1 MKLKIQYSTPYIKES
16 NQLTTMKKIIFSL
29 LLVSI
34 ATHFAMAQTGEV
46 IITKKNPK
54 ENTPAVMIGTD
65 GKTPLYILD
74 GKIVT
79 SINDIAPN
87 DIESVSVLKGAMATK
102 KYGEKAANGV
112 VEITSKKNAKK
123 DITNNST
130 KNSLSDSTKVT
141 VTIDGDKNGKVNTEV
156 DVNMTVVVDGNK
168 VTINGKEVDENDP
181 RLQVEGKGNKRVI
194 LKKLDKKPRIIVEGR
209 PLNSLDLGKGL
220 ELDGDIIINE
230 NGDDNFDIFVPN
242 ESKTNQAFLG
252 VVTEETE
259 QGAKINQV
267 SEESPAAKAGLKE
280 GDIITKVND
289 IKIDGPAA
297 LYDAIGKSKP
307 EDKVTIS
314 YIRAG
319 KTNTLVASL
328 AKNKNN
334 MQYYNF
340 SSPEGQ
346 GGSSFDLTPRQ
357 YFDPNTRKLQPGQR
371 GFSFI
376 PNFPGM
382 EGMRI
387 TGIENKPKLGISI
400 EDLETG
406 EGVNITSVNE
416 NSPAAKGGLKEN
428 DIIVQ
433 VNDQKIKDVD
443 ALKPIIKE
451 AKEGSSFTFQVKR
464 NKELKTILV
473 KLPKKLKTADL

>member
-1 MKLKIQYSTPYIKES
+1 
-16 NQLTTMKKIIFSL
+16 MKKILFSL
-29 LLVSI
+29 LVSFTI
-34 ATHFAMAQTGEV
+34 HFAMAQTGEV

-54 ENTPAVMIGTD
+54 DNAPAVVIGTD

-102 KYGEKAANGV
+102 KYGEKAADGV
-112 VEITSKKNAKK
+112 VEIVSKKNAKK
-123 DITNNST
+123 
-130 KNSLSDSTKVT
+130 DSTKVT
-141 VTIDGDKNGKVNTEV
+141 VTIDGDKNAKVKTDV

-314 YIRAG
+314 YIRSG

-328 AKNKNN
+328 AKNKNT

-346 GGSSFDLTPRQ
+346 GGPSFDITPKQ

-382 EGMRI
+382 EGMTI
-387 TGIENKPKLGISI
+387 PGFEKKPKLGISI
-400 EDLETG
+400 EDLE
-406 EGVNITSVNE
+406 EGKGVKIKAIQEGSPADKAGLKVGDIITSIDKDEV
-416 NSPAAKGGLKEN
+416 KEVN
-428 DIIVQ
+428 DIKGQ
-433 VNDQKIKDVD
+433 YFEAGQSIKVVIFRDK
-443 ALKPIIKE
+443 A
-451 AKEGSSFTFQVKR
+451 S
-464 NKELKTILV
+464 KTIEV
-473 KLPKKLKTADL
+473 KIPKKINSADL

>member
-1 MKLKIQYSTPYIKES
+1 
-16 NQLTTMKKIIFSL
+16 MKKILFSL
-29 LLVSI
+29 LVI
-34 ATHFAMAQTGEV
+34 FTFHFAMAQTGEV

-54 ENTPAVMIGTD
+54 DNAPAVVIGTD

-112 VEITSKKNAKK
+112 VEIVSKKNAKK
-123 DITNNST
+123 
-130 KNSLSDSTKVT
+130 DSTKVT
-141 VTIDGDKNGKVNTEV
+141 VTIDGDKNAKVKTDV

-181 RLQVEGKGNKRVI
+181 RLQIEGKGNKRII
-194 LKKLDKKPRIIVEGR
+194 LKKLDKQPRIIVEGK

-220 ELDGDIIINE
+220 PLDGDIIINE
-230 NGDDNFDIFVPN
+230 NGEDNFDIIVPN
-242 ESKTNQAFLG
+242 EPKTNQAFLG

-289 IKIDGPAA
+289 IKIDGPAS

-314 YIRAG
+314 YIRSG

-328 AKNKNN
+328 AKNKNT

-346 GGSSFDLTPRQ
+346 GGPSFDISPKQ

-382 EGMRI
+382 EGMTI
-387 TGIENKPKLGISI
+387 PGFEKKPKLGISI
-400 EDLETG
+400 EDLE
-406 EGVNITSVNE
+406 EGKGVKIKSIQEGSPADKAGLKVGDIITSIDKDEV
-416 NSPAAKGGLKEN
+416 KEVN
-428 DIIVQ
+428 DIKGQ
-433 VNDQKIKDVD
+433 YFEAGQSIKVVIFRDK
-443 ALKPIIKE
+443 A
-451 AKEGSSFTFQVKR
+451 S
-464 NKELKTILV
+464 KTIEV
-473 KLPKKLKTADL
+473 KIPKKINSADL

>member
-1 MKLKIQYSTPYIKES
+1 
-16 NQLTTMKKIIFSL
+16 MKKILFSL
-29 LLVSI
+29 LVI
-34 ATHFAMAQTGEV
+34 FTFHFAMAQTGEV

-54 ENTPAVMIGTD
+54 DNAPAVVIGTD

-102 KYGEKAANGV
+102 KYGEKAADGV
-112 VEITSKKNAKK
+112 VEIVSKKNAKK
-123 DITNNST
+123 
-130 KNSLSDSTKVT
+130 DSTKVT
-141 VTIDGDKNGKVNTEV
+141 VTIDGDKNAKVKTDV

-181 RLQVEGKGNKRVI
+181 RLQIEGKGNKRII
-194 LKKLDKKPRIIVEGR
+194 LKKLDKQPRIIVEGR

-220 ELDGDIIINE
+220 PLDGDIIINE
-230 NGDDNFDIFVPN
+230 NGEDNFDIIVPN
-242 ESKTNQAFLG
+242 EPKTNQAFLG

-289 IKIDGPAA
+289 IKIDGPAS

-314 YIRAG
+314 YIRKG

-328 AKNKNN
+328 AKNKNT

-346 GGSSFDLTPRQ
+346 GGPSFDITPKQ

-382 EGMRI
+382 EGMTI
-387 TGIENKPKLGISI
+387 PGFEKKPKLGISI
-400 EDLETG
+400 EDLE
-406 EGVNITSVNE
+406 EGKGVKIKAIQEGSPADKAGLKVGDIITSIDKDEV
-416 NSPAAKGGLKEN
+416 KEVN
-428 DIIVQ
+428 DIKGQ
-433 VNDQKIKDVD
+433 YFEAGQSIKVVIFRDK
-443 ALKPIIKE
+443 A
-451 AKEGSSFTFQVKR
+451 S
-464 NKELKTILV
+464 KTIEV
-473 KLPKKLKTADL
+473 KIPKKINSADL

>member
-1 MKLKIQYSTPYIKES
+1 
-16 NQLTTMKKIIFSL
+16 MKKILVSL
-29 LLVSI
+29 LLVSF
-34 ATHFAMAQTGEV
+34 TFHFVMAQTGEV

-54 ENTPAVMIGTD
+54 DNAPAVVIGKE

-79 SINDIAPN
+79 SISDIAPT

-102 KYGEKAANGV
+102 KYGEKAADGV
-112 VEITSKKNAKK
+112 IEIISKKNAKK
-123 DITNNST
+123 EGTNNSS
-130 KNSLSDSTKVT
+130 KKSSSDSTKVT
-141 VTIDGDKNGKVNTEV
+141 VTIDGDKNTKVKT
-156 DVNMTVVVDGNK
+156 DMDINMTVVVDGNK

-181 RLQVEGKGNKRVI
+181 RLSIEGKGNKRVI
-194 LKKLDKKPRIIVEGR
+194 LKKLDKQPRIIVEGK

-220 ELDGDIIINE
+220 ELDGNIIINE

-242 ESKTNQAFLG
+242 EPKTNQAFLG
-252 VVTEETE
+252 VVTEQTE
-259 QGAKINQV
+259 LGAKINQV

-289 IKIDGPAA
+289 IKIDGPAS

-307 EDKVTIS
+307 EDNVPIS
-314 YIRAG
+314 YIRSG

-328 AKNKNN
+328 AKNKNT

-346 GGSSFDLTPRQ
+346 GGPSFDLTPKQ
-357 YFDPNTRKLQPGQR
+357 YFDPNTRKLQPSPR
-371 GFSFI
+371 GFSFAI

-382 EGMRI
+382 EGMTI
-387 TGIENKPKLGISI
+387 PGFENKPKLGISI
-400 EDLETG
+400 EDTETAD
-406 EGVNITSVNE
+406 GVKITNVAE
-416 NSPAAKGGLKEN
+416 NSPAAKSGLLEN

-433 VNDQKIKDVD
+433 VNDQKIKEID
-443 ALKPIIKE
+443 ALKPIIKD
-451 AKEGSSFTFQVKR
+451 AKEGANFTFQVKR
-464 NKELKTILV
+464 NKELKTIVV

>member
-1 MKLKIQYSTPYIKES
+1 
-16 NQLTTMKKIIFSL
+16 MKKILVSL
-29 LLVSI
+29 LLVSF
-34 ATHFAMAQTGEV
+34 TFHFVMAQTGEV

-54 ENTPAVMIGTD
+54 DNAPAVVIGTD

-123 DITNNST
+123 EGT
-130 KNSLSDSTKVT
+130 KDADKYAPKDSS
-141 VTIDGDKNGKVNTEV
+141 KVNTEV

-181 RLQVEGKGNKRVI
+181 RLQIEGKGNKRII
-194 LKKLDKKPRIIVEGR
+194 LRKATKQPRIIVEGK
-209 PLNSLDLGKGL
+209 PLNSLDFGKGL

-230 NGDDNFDIFVPN
+230 NGEDNFDMIVPN
-242 ESKTNQAFLG
+242 QSKTNEAFLG

-259 QGAKINQV
+259 QGAKVNQV
-267 SEESPAAKAGLKE
+267 SDESPAAKAGLKE

-289 IKIDGPAA
+289 IKIDGPAT

-314 YIRAG
+314 YIRNG
-319 KTNTLVASL
+319 KTSTLVVSL
-328 AKNKNN
+328 AKNKNT

-346 GGSSFDLTPRQ
+346 GGPSFDAYPKQ
-357 YFDPNTRKLQPGQR
+357 YLDPNTRKFQQRPR
-371 GFSFI
+371 GFSFAI

-382 EGMRI
+382 EGMTI
-387 TGIENKPKLGISI
+387 PGFENKPKLGISI
-400 EDLETG
+400 EDTETAD
-406 EGVNITSVNE
+406 GVKITNVSE
-416 NSPAAKGGLKEN
+416 NSPAAKSGLLEN

-433 VNDQKIKDVD
+433 VNDQKIKEVD
-443 ALKPIIKE
+443 GLKPIIKD
-451 AKEGSSFTFQVKR
+451 AKEGTSFTFQVKR

>member
-1 MKLKIQYSTPYIKES
+1 
-16 NQLTTMKKIIFSL
+16 MKKILVSL
-29 LLVSI
+29 LLVSF
-34 ATHFAMAQTGEV
+34 TFHFALAQTGEV

-54 ENTPAVMIGTD
+54 ENAPAVIISKD

-74 GKIVT
+74 GKIVANI
-79 SINDIAPN
+79 SDIAPN
-87 DIESVSVLKGAMATK
+87 DIESVSVFKGAMAIK
-102 KYGEKAANGV
+102 KYGEKAADGV
-112 VEITSKKNAKK
+112 VEIVSKKNAKK
-123 DITNNST
+123 EGTNNSS
-130 KNSLSDSTKVT
+130 KKLSSDSTKVT
-141 VTIDGDKNGKVNTEV
+141 VTIDGDKNAKVKTDV

-181 RLQVEGKGNKRVI
+181 RLQVEGKGNKRII
-194 LKKLDKKPRIIVEGR
+194 LKKLDKQPRIIVEGK

-220 ELDGDIIINE
+220 QLDGDIIINE
-230 NGDDNFDIFVPN
+230 NGEDNFDIIVPN
-242 ESKTNQAFLG
+242 QAKTNEAFLG

-259 QGAKINQV
+259 QGAKVNQV
-267 SEESPAAKAGLKE
+267 SDESPAAKAGLKE

-289 IKIDGPAA
+289 IKIDGPAS

-314 YIRAG
+314 YIRNG
-319 KTNTLVASL
+319 KTSTQVVSL
-328 AKNKNN
+328 AKNKNT

-346 GGSSFDLTPRQ
+346 GGPSFDAYPKL
-357 YFDPNTRKLQPGQR
+357 YLDPNTRKYQQSPR
-371 GFSFI
+371 GFNFI

-382 EGMRI
+382 EDMRI

-400 EDLETG
+400 EDTETAD
-406 EGVNITSVNE
+406 GVKITNVSE
-416 NSPAAKGGLKEN
+416 NSPAAKSGLLEN

-433 VNDQKIKDVD
+433 VNDQKIKEVD
-443 ALKPIIKE
+443 ALKPIIKD
-451 AKEGSSFTFQVKR
+451 AKEGTSFTFQVKR
-464 NKELKTILV
+464 NKELKTIVV

>member
-1 MKLKIQYSTPYIKES
+1 
-16 NQLTTMKKIIFSL
+16 MKKILVSL
-29 LLVSI
+29 LVI
-34 ATHFAMAQTGEV
+34 FTFHFALAQTSEV
-46 IITKKNPK
+46 IITNKNPK
-54 ENTPAVMIGTD
+54 DNAPAVIISKD

-74 GKIVT
+74 GKIVDN
-79 SINDIAPN
+79 IKDISPN

-102 KYGEKAANGV
+102 KYGEKAADGV
-112 VEITSKKNAKK
+112 IEIISKKNAKK
-123 DITNNST
+123 EGTKDAQ
-130 KNSLSDSTKVT
+130 KNSSKDSTKVT
-141 VTIDGDKNGKVNTEV
+141 VTIDGDKNTKVKTDV

-181 RLQVEGKGNKRVI
+181 RLSIEGKGNKRVI
-194 LKKLDKKPRIIVEGR
+194 LKKLDKQPRILVEGK
-209 PLNSLDLGKGL
+209 PLNSLDFGKGQ
-220 ELDGDIIINE
+220 ELGGDIIINE
-230 NGDDNFDIFVPN
+230 DGDDNFDMVMPN
-242 ESKTNQAFLG
+242 QAKTNEAFLG
-252 VVTEETE
+252 VVTEQTE

-267 SEESPAAKAGLKE
+267 SDESPAAKAGLKE

-289 IKIDGPAA
+289 IKIDGPAS

-314 YIRAG
+314 YIRSG
-319 KTNTLVASL
+319 KTSSLVASL
-328 AKNKNN
+328 AKNKNT

-346 GGSSFDLTPRQ
+346 GGPSFDLIPKQ
-357 YFDPNTRKLQPGQR
+357 YFDPNTRKLQPSPR
-371 GFSFI
+371 GFSFTI

-382 EGMRI
+382 EDMRI
-387 TGIENKPKLGISI
+387 AGIENKPKLGISI

-464 NKELKTILV
+464 NKELKTIVV

>member
-1 MKLKIQYSTPYIKES
+1 
-16 NQLTTMKKIIFSL
+16 MKKILFSL
-29 LLVSI
+29 LVI
-34 ATHFAMAQTGEV
+34 FTFHFAMAQTGEV

-54 ENTPAVMIGTD
+54 ENTPAVIISKD

-79 SINDIAPN
+79 SISDIAPT
-87 DIESVSVLKGAMATK
+87 DIESVSVLKGAMAIK
-102 KYGEKAANGV
+102 KYGEKAADGV
-112 VEITSKKNAKK
+112 VEIVSKKNAKK
-123 DITNNST
+123 EGAKDAL
-130 KNSLSDSTKVT
+130 KNLSKDSTKLI
-141 VTIDGDKNGKVNTEV
+141 VTIDGYKNGKVNTDA

-181 RLQVEGKGNKRVI
+181 RLQIEGKGNKRII
-194 LKKLDKKPRIIVEGR
+194 LKKLDKQPRIIVEGK

-220 ELDGDIIINE
+220 QLDGDIIINE
-230 NGDDNFDIFVPN
+230 NGEDNFDIIVPN
-242 ESKTNQAFLG
+242 QAKTNEAFLG
-252 VVTEETE
+252 VVTEQIE
-259 QGAKINQV
+259 QGAKVNQV
-267 SEESPAAKAGLKE
+267 SDESPAAKAGLKE

-289 IKIDGPAA
+289 IKIDGPAS

-314 YIRAG
+314 YIRKG

-328 AKNKNN
+328 AKNKNT

-346 GGSSFDLTPRQ
+346 GGPSFDITPKQ

-382 EGMRI
+382 EGMTI
-387 TGIENKPKLGISI
+387 PGFEKKPKLGISI
-400 EDLETG
+400 EDLE
-406 EGVNITSVNE
+406 EGKGVKIKAIQEGSPADKAGLKVGDIITSIDKDEV
-416 NSPAAKGGLKEN
+416 KEVN
-428 DIIVQ
+428 DIKGQ
-433 VNDQKIKDVD
+433 YFEAGQSIKVVIFRDK
-443 ALKPIIKE
+443 A
-451 AKEGSSFTFQVKR
+451 S
-464 NKELKTILV
+464 KTIEV
-473 KLPKKLKTADL
+473 KIPKKINSADL

>member
-1 MKLKIQYSTPYIKES
+1 
-16 NQLTTMKKIIFSL
+16 MKKILVSL
-29 LLVSI
+29 LLVSF
-34 ATHFAMAQTGEV
+34 TFHFVLAQTGEV

-54 ENTPAVMIGTD
+54 ENTPAVIISKD
-65 GKTPLYILD
+65 GKTPLYIVD

-79 SINDIAPN
+79 SISDIAPT
-87 DIESVSVLKGAMATK
+87 DIESVSVLKGAMAIK
-102 KYGEKAANGV
+102 KYGEKAADGV
-112 VEITSKKNAKK
+112 VEIVSKKNAKK
-123 DITNNST
+123 EGT
-130 KNSLSDSTKVT
+130 KDADKDAPKDSTKLI
-141 VTIDGDKNGKVNTEV
+141 VTIDDSKAAKVNKDA

-181 RLQVEGKGNKRVI
+181 RLQIEGKGNKRII
-194 LKKLDKKPRIIVEGR
+194 LKKLDKQPRIIVEGK

-220 ELDGDIIINE
+220 PLDGDIIINE
-230 NGDDNFDIFVPN
+230 NGEDNFDIIVPN
-242 ESKTNQAFLG
+242 QAKANEAFLG

-259 QGAKINQV
+259 QGAKVNQV
-267 SEESPAAKAGLKE
+267 SDESPAAKAGLKE

-289 IKIDGPAA
+289 IKIDGPAS

-314 YIRAG
+314 YIRKG

-328 AKNKNN
+328 AKNKNT

-346 GGSSFDLTPRQ
+346 GGPSFDITPKQ

-382 EGMRI
+382 EGMTI
-387 TGIENKPKLGISI
+387 PGFEKKPKLGISI
-400 EDLETG
+400 EDLE
-406 EGVNITSVNE
+406 EGKGVKIKAIQEGSPADKAGLKVGDIITSIDKDEVKE
-416 NSPAAKGGLKEN
+416 VDDIKGQYFEAG
-428 DIIVQ
+428 Q
-433 VNDQKIKDVD
+433 SIKVVIFRDK
-443 ALKPIIKE
+443 A
-451 AKEGSSFTFQVKR
+451 S
-464 NKELKTILV
+464 KTIEV
-473 KLPKKLKTADL
+473 KIPKKINSADL

>member
-1 MKLKIQYSTPYIKES
+1 
-16 NQLTTMKKIIFSL
+16 MKKILVSL
-29 LLVSI
+29 LLVSF
-34 ATHFAMAQTGEV
+34 TFHFAMAQTGEV

-54 ENTPAVMIGTD
+54 ENAPAVIIGKD
-65 GKTPLYILD
+65 GKTPLYVVD

-79 SINDIAPN
+79 SISDIAPT

-102 KYGEKAANGV
+102 KYGEKAADGV
-112 VEITSKKNAKK
+112 IEIISKKNAKK
-123 DITNNST
+123 EGT
-130 KNSLSDSTKVT
+130 KNSSKDSTKVT
-141 VTIDGDKNGKVNTEV
+141 VTIDGDKNAKVKTDV

-181 RLQVEGKGNKRVI
+181 RLQIEGKGNKRII
-194 LKKLDKKPRIIVEGR
+194 LKKLDKNLNGLGNLETKQPRIIVEGK
-209 PLNSLDLGKGL
+209 PLNSLDLDKGL
-220 ELDGDIIINE
+220 QLDGDIIINE
-230 NGDDNFDIFVPN
+230 NGEDDFDIIVPN
-242 ESKTNQAFLG
+242 QTKTNEAFLG

-259 QGAKINQV
+259 QGAKVNQV
-267 SEESPAAKAGLKE
+267 SDESPAAKAGLKE

-289 IKIDGPAA
+289 IKIDGPAT

-314 YIRAG
+314 YIRSG

-328 AKNKNN
+328 AKNKNT

-346 GGSSFDLTPRQ
+346 GGPSFDLTP
-357 YFDPNTRKLQPGQR
+357 KQR
-371 GFSFI
+371 GFSFAI

-382 EGMRI
+382 EGI
-387 TGIENKPKLGISI
+387 TIPGFENKPKLGISI
-400 EDLETG
+400 EDTETAD
-406 EGVNITSVNE
+406 GVKITNVAE
-416 NSPAAKGGLKEN
+416 NSPAAKSGLLEN

-433 VNDQKIKDVD
+433 VNDQKIKEVD
-443 ALKPIIKE
+443 ALKPIIKD
-451 AKEGSSFTFQVKR
+451 AKEGTSFTFQVKR

-473 KLPKKLKTADL
+473 KLPKKLKTANL

>member
-1 MKLKIQYSTPYIKES
+1 
-16 NQLTTMKKIIFSL
+16 MKKILVSL
-29 LLVSI
+29 LVI
-34 ATHFAMAQTGEV
+34 FTFHFALAQTSEV
-46 IITKKNPK
+46 IITNKNPK
-54 ENTPAVMIGTD
+54 DNAPAVIISKD

-74 GKIVT
+74 GKIVDN
-79 SINDIAPN
+79 IKDISPN

-102 KYGEKAANGV
+102 KYGEKAADGV
-112 VEITSKKNAKK
+112 IEIISKKNAKK
-123 DITNNST
+123 EGTKDAQ
-130 KNSLSDSTKVT
+130 KNSSKDSTKVT
-141 VTIDGDKNGKVNTEV
+141 VTIDGDKNTKVKTDV

-168 VTINGKEVDENDP
+168 ITINGKEVDENDP
-181 RLQVEGKGNKRVI
+181 RLSIEGKGNKRVI
-194 LKKLDKKPRIIVEGR
+194 LKKLDKQPRILVEGK
-209 PLNSLDLGKGL
+209 PLNSLDFGKGQ
-220 ELDGDIIINE
+220 ELGGDIIINE
-230 NGDDNFDIFVPN
+230 DGDDNFDMVIPN
-242 ESKTNQAFLG
+242 QAKTNEAFLG
-252 VVTEETE
+252 VVTEQTE

-267 SEESPAAKAGLKE
+267 SDESPAAKAGLKE

-289 IKIDGPAA
+289 IKIDGPAS

-314 YIRAG
+314 YIRSG

-328 AKNKNN
+328 AKNKNT

-340 SSPEGQ
+340 SSPEGP
-346 GGSSFDLTPRQ
+346 GAPSFDLTPKQ
-357 YFDPNTRKLQPGQR
+357 YFDPNTRKLQPSPR
-371 GFSFI
+371 GFSFAI

-382 EGMRI
+382 EDMRI
-387 TGIENKPKLGISI
+387 AGIENKPKLGISI

-451 AKEGSSFTFQVKR
+451 AKEGTSFTFQVKR
-464 NKELKTILV
+464 NKELKTIVV

>member
-1 MKLKIQYSTPYIKES
+1 
-16 NQLTTMKKIIFSL
+16 MKKILFSL
-29 LLVSI
+29 LVI
-34 ATHFAMAQTGEV
+34 FTFHFAMAQTGEV

-54 ENTPAVMIGTD
+54 DNAPAVVIGTD

-102 KYGEKAANGV
+102 KYGEKAADGV
-112 VEITSKKNAKK
+112 VEIVSKKNAKK
-123 DITNNST
+123 
-130 KNSLSDSTKVT
+130 DSTKVT
-141 VTIDGDKNGKVNTEV
+141 VTIDGDKNAKVKTDV

-181 RLQVEGKGNKRVI
+181 RLQIEGKGNKRII
-194 LKKLDKKPRIIVEGR
+194 LKKLDKQPRIIVEGR

-220 ELDGDIIINE
+220 PLDGDIIINE
-230 NGDDNFDIFVPN
+230 NGEDNFDIIVPN
-242 ESKTNQAFLG
+242 EPKTNQAFLG

-289 IKIDGPAA
+289 IKIDGPAS

-314 YIRAG
+314 YIRSG

-328 AKNKNN
+328 AKNKNT

-346 GGSSFDLTPRQ
+346 GGPSFDITPKQ

-382 EGMRI
+382 EGMTI
-387 TGIENKPKLGISI
+387 PGFEKKPKLGISI
-400 EDLETG
+400 EDLE
-406 EGVNITSVNE
+406 EGKGVKIKAIQEGSPADKAGLKVGDIITSIDKDEV
-416 NSPAAKGGLKEN
+416 KEVN
-428 DIIVQ
+428 DIKGQ
-433 VNDQKIKDVD
+433 YFEAGQSIKVVIFRDK
-443 ALKPIIKE
+443 A
-451 AKEGSSFTFQVKR
+451 S
-464 NKELKTILV
+464 KTIEV
-473 KLPKKLKTADL
+473 KIPKKINSADL

>member
-1 MKLKIQYSTPYIKES
+1 
-16 NQLTTMKKIIFSL
+16 MKKILFSL
-29 LLVSI
+29 LLVSFSFQ
-34 ATHFAMAQTGEV
+34 FAIAQTGEV

-54 ENTPAVMIGTD
+54 ENAPAVVIGTD

-79 SINDIAPN
+79 SISDIAPN
-87 DIESVSVLKGAMATK
+87 DIESVSVLKGAMAIK
-102 KYGEKAANGV
+102 KYGEKAADGV

-123 DITNNST
+123 D
-130 KNSLSDSTKVT
+130 STKVT
-141 VTIDGDKNGKVNTEV
+141 VTIDGNKNTKVKADV

-181 RLQVEGKGNKRVI
+181 RLSIEGKGNKRVI
-194 LKKLDKKPRIIVEGR
+194 LKKLDKNLNGLGNLDDKKPRIIVEGR
-209 PLNSLDLGKGL
+209 PLNGLDLGKGL
-220 ELDGDIIINE
+220 ELNGDIIIND

-259 QGAKINQV
+259 KGAKINQV

-289 IKIDGPAA
+289 IKIDGPAS

-314 YIRAG
+314 YIRNG
-319 KTNTLVASL
+319 KTNTQVVSL
-328 AKNKNN
+328 AKNKNTV
-334 MQYYNF
+334 QLYNF

-346 GGSSFDLTPRQ
+346 GGPSFDAYPKQ
-357 YFDPNTRKLQPGQR
+357 YLDPNTRKYQQSPR
-371 GFSFI
+371 GFNFI

-382 EGMRI
+382 EGMTI
-387 TGIENKPKLGISI
+387 PGFENKPKLGISI
-400 EDLETG
+400 EDTETAD
-406 EGVNITSVNE
+406 GVKITNVSE
-416 NSPAAKGGLKEN
+416 NSPAAKSGLLEN

-433 VNDQKIKDVD
+433 VNDQKIKEVD
-443 ALKPIIKE
+443 GLKPIIKD
-451 AKEGSSFTFQVKR
+451 AKEGTSFTFQVKR
-464 NKELKTILV
+464 NKELKTIIV

>member
-1 MKLKIQYSTPYIKES
+1 
-16 NQLTTMKKIIFSL
+16 
-29 LLVSI
+29 
-34 ATHFAMAQTGEV
+34 MAQTGEV

-54 ENTPAVMIGTD
+54 DNAPAVVIGTD

-87 DIESVSVLKGAMATK
+87 EIESVSVLKGAMATK
-102 KYGEKAANGV
+102 KYGEKAADGV
-112 VEITSKKNAKK
+112 VEIVSKKNAKK
-123 DITNNST
+123 
-130 KNSLSDSTKVT
+130 DSTKVT
-141 VTIDGDKNGKVNTEV
+141 VTIDGDKNAKVKTDV

-181 RLQVEGKGNKRVI
+181 RLQIEGKGNKRII
-194 LKKLDKKPRIIVEGR
+194 LKKLDKQPRIIVEGR

-220 ELDGDIIINE
+220 PLDGDIIINE
-230 NGDDNFDIFVPN
+230 NGEDNFDIIVPN
-242 ESKTNQAFLG
+242 EPKTNQAFLG

-289 IKIDGPAA
+289 IKIDGPAS

-314 YIRAG
+314 YIRSG

-328 AKNKNN
+328 AKNKNT

-346 GGSSFDLTPRQ
+346 GGPSFDITPKQ

-382 EGMRI
+382 EGMTI
-387 TGIENKPKLGISI
+387 PGFEKKPKLGISI
-400 EDLETG
+400 EDLE
-406 EGVNITSVNE
+406 EGKGVKIKAIQEGSPADKAGLKVGDIITSIDKDEV
-416 NSPAAKGGLKEN
+416 KEVN
-428 DIIVQ
+428 DIKGQ
-433 VNDQKIKDVD
+433 YFEAGQSIKVVIFRDK
-443 ALKPIIKE
+443 A
-451 AKEGSSFTFQVKR
+451 S
-464 NKELKTILV
+464 KTIEV
-473 KLPKKLKTADL
+473 KIPKKINSADL

>member
-1 MKLKIQYSTPYIKES
+1 
-16 NQLTTMKKIIFSL
+16 MKKILFSL
-29 LLVSI
+29 LVI
-34 ATHFAMAQTGEV
+34 FTFHFAMAQTGEV

-54 ENTPAVMIGTD
+54 DNAPAVIISKD

-79 SINDIAPN
+79 SISDIAPT

-102 KYGEKAANGV
+102 KYGEKAADGV
-112 VEITSKKNAKK
+112 VEIVSKKNAKK
-123 DITNNST
+123 
-130 KNSLSDSTKVT
+130 DSTKVT
-141 VTIDGDKNGKVNTEV
+141 VTIDGDKNAKVKTDV

-181 RLQVEGKGNKRVI
+181 RLQIEGKGNKRII
-194 LKKLDKKPRIIVEGR
+194 LKKLDKQPRIIVEGR

-220 ELDGDIIINE
+220 PLDGDIIINE
-230 NGDDNFDIFVPN
+230 NGEDNFDIIVPN
-242 ESKTNQAFLG
+242 EPKTNQAFLG

-289 IKIDGPAA
+289 IKIDGPAS

-314 YIRAG
+314 YIRSG

-328 AKNKNN
+328 AKNKNT

-346 GGSSFDLTPRQ
+346 GGPSFDITPKQ

-382 EGMRI
+382 EGMTI
-387 TGIENKPKLGISI
+387 PGFEKKPKLGISI
-400 EDLETG
+400 EDLE
-406 EGVNITSVNE
+406 EGKGVKIKAIQEGSPADKAGLKVGDIITSIDKDEV
-416 NSPAAKGGLKEN
+416 KEVN
-428 DIIVQ
+428 DIKGQ
-433 VNDQKIKDVD
+433 YFEAGQSIKVVIFRDK
-443 ALKPIIKE
+443 A
-451 AKEGSSFTFQVKR
+451 S
-464 NKELKTILV
+464 KTIEV
-473 KLPKKLKTADL
+473 KIPKKINSADL

>member
-1 MKLKIQYSTPYIKES
+1 
-16 NQLTTMKKIIFSL
+16 MKKILVSL
-29 LLVSI
+29 LVVF
-34 ATHFAMAQTGEV
+34 TFHFALAQTSEV
-46 IITKKNPK
+46 IITNKNPK
-54 ENTPAVMIGTD
+54 DNAPAVIISKD

-74 GKIVT
+74 GKIVDN
-79 SINDIAPN
+79 IKDISPN

-102 KYGEKAANGV
+102 KYGEKAADGV
-112 VEITSKKNAKK
+112 IEIISKKNAKK
-123 DITNNST
+123 EGTKDAQ
-130 KNSLSDSTKVT
+130 KNSYKDSTKVT
-141 VTIDGDKNGKVNTEV
+141 VTIDGDKNRKVKTDV

-181 RLQVEGKGNKRVI
+181 RLSIEEKGNKRVI
-194 LKKLDKKPRIIVEGR
+194 LKKLDKQPRILVEGK
-209 PLNSLDLGKGL
+209 PLNSLDFGKGQ
-220 ELDGDIIINE
+220 ELGGDIIINE
-230 NGDDNFDIFVPN
+230 DGDDNFDMVIPN
-242 ESKTNQAFLG
+242 QAKTNEAFLG
-252 VVTEETE
+252 VVTEQTE

-267 SEESPAAKAGLKE
+267 SDESPAAKAGLKE

-289 IKIDGPAA
+289 IKIDGPAS

-314 YIRAG
+314 YIRSG
-319 KTNTLVASL
+319 KTNTMVASL
-328 AKNKNN
+328 AKNKNS

-346 GGSSFDLTPRQ
+346 GGPSFDMSPRQ
-357 YFDPNTRKLQPGQR
+357 YFDPNTRKLQPSPR
-371 GFSFI
+371 GFSFTI

-382 EGMRI
+382 EDMRI
-387 TGIENKPKLGISI
+387 AGIENKPKLGISI
-400 EDLETG
+400 EDLENG

-464 NKELKTILV
+464 NKELKTIVV

>member
-1 MKLKIQYSTPYIKES
+1 
-16 NQLTTMKKIIFSL
+16 MKKILFSL
-29 LLVSI
+29 LVI
-34 ATHFAMAQTGEV
+34 FTFHFAMAQTGEV

-54 ENTPAVMIGTD
+54 DNAPAVVIGTD

-102 KYGEKAANGV
+102 KYGEKAADGV
-112 VEITSKKNAKK
+112 VEIVSKKNAKK
-123 DITNNST
+123 
-130 KNSLSDSTKVT
+130 DSTKVT
-141 VTIDGDKNGKVNTEV
+141 VTIDGDKNAKVKTDV

-181 RLQVEGKGNKRVI
+181 RLQIEGKGNKRII
-194 LKKLDKKPRIIVEGR
+194 LKKLDKQPRIIVEGK

-220 ELDGDIIINE
+220 QLDGDIIINE
-230 NGDDNFDIFVPN
+230 NGEDNFDIIVPN
-242 ESKTNQAFLG
+242 EPKTNQAFLG

-289 IKIDGPAA
+289 IKIDGPAS

-314 YIRAG
+314 YIRKG

-328 AKNKNN
+328 AKNKNT

-346 GGSSFDLTPRQ
+346 GGPSFDITPKQ

-382 EGMRI
+382 EGMTI
-387 TGIENKPKLGISI
+387 PGFEKKPKLGISI
-400 EDLETG
+400 EDLE
-406 EGVNITSVNE
+406 EGKGVKIKAIQEGSPADKAGLKVGDIITSIDKDEV
-416 NSPAAKGGLKEN
+416 KEVN
-428 DIIVQ
+428 DIKGQ
-433 VNDQKIKDVD
+433 YFEAGQSIKVVIFRDK
-443 ALKPIIKE
+443 A
-451 AKEGSSFTFQVKR
+451 S
-464 NKELKTILV
+464 KTIEV
-473 KLPKKLKTADL
+473 KIPKKINSADL

>member
-1 MKLKIQYSTPYIKES
+1 
-16 NQLTTMKKIIFSL
+16 MKKILFSL
-29 LLVSI
+29 LVI
-34 ATHFAMAQTGEV
+34 FTFHFALAQTSEV
-46 IITKKNPK
+46 IITNKNPK
-54 ENTPAVMIGTD
+54 DNAPAVIISKD

-74 GKIVT
+74 GKIVDN
-79 SINDIAPN
+79 IKDISPN

-102 KYGEKAANGV
+102 KYGEKAADGV
-112 VEITSKKNAKK
+112 IEIISKKNAKK
-123 DITNNST
+123 EGT
-130 KNSLSDSTKVT
+130 KDARKDSTKVT
-141 VTIDGDKNGKVNTEV
+141 VTIDGDKNTKVKSDV

-181 RLQVEGKGNKRVI
+181 RLSIEGKGNKRVI
-194 LKKLDKKPRIIVEGR
+194 LKKLDKQPRIIVEGR
-209 PLNSLDLGKGL
+209 PLNSLDFGKGL
-220 ELDGDIIINE
+220 KGLESNGDIIINE

-242 ESKTNQAFLG
+242 ESKTNEAFLG
-252 VVTEETE
+252 VVTEQTE
-259 QGAKINQV
+259 QGAKVNQV
-267 SEESPAAKAGLKE
+267 SDESPAAKAGLKE

-289 IKIDGPAA
+289 IKIDGPSS

-314 YIRAG
+314 YIRSG
-319 KTNTLVASL
+319 KTNTQVVSL
-328 AKNKNN
+328 AKNKNT

-346 GGSSFDLTPRQ
+346 GGPSFDLTPKQ
-357 YFDPNTRKLQPGQR
+357 YFDPNTRKLQPSPR
-371 GFSFI
+371 GFSFAI

-382 EGMRI
+382 EGMTI
-387 TGIENKPKLGISI
+387 PGFENKPKLGISI
-400 EDLETG
+400 EDLETAD
-406 EGVNITSVNE
+406 GVKITNVAE
-416 NSPAAKGGLKEN
+416 NSPAAKSGLKEN

-451 AKEGSSFTFQVKR
+451 AKEGTSFTFQVKR
-464 NKELKTILV
+464 NKELKTIVV

>member
-1 MKLKIQYSTPYIKES
+1 
-16 NQLTTMKKIIFSL
+16 MKKILFSL
-29 LLVSI
+29 LVI
-34 ATHFAMAQTGEV
+34 FTFHFAMAQTGEV

-54 ENTPAVMIGTD
+54 ENTPAVIISKD

-79 SINDIAPN
+79 SISDIAPT
-87 DIESVSVLKGAMATK
+87 DIESVSVLKGTMAIK
-102 KYGEKAANGV
+102 KYGEKAADGV

-123 DITNNST
+123 EGAKDAL
-130 KNSLSDSTKVT
+130 KNLSKDSTKLI
-141 VTIDGDKNGKVNTEV
+141 VTIDQNKNGKVNTEV

-181 RLQVEGKGNKRVI
+181 RLQIEGKGNKRII
-194 LKKLDKKPRIIVEGR
+194 LKKLDKQPRIIVEGK

-220 ELDGDIIINE
+220 QLDGDIIINE
-230 NGDDNFDIFVPN
+230 NGEDNFDIIVPN
-242 ESKTNQAFLG
+242 EPKTNQAFLG
-252 VVTEETE
+252 VVTEQIE
-259 QGAKINQV
+259 QGAKVNQV
-267 SEESPAAKAGLKE
+267 SDESPAAKAGLKE

-289 IKIDGPAA
+289 IKIDGPAS

-314 YIRAG
+314 YIRKG

-328 AKNKNN
+328 AKNKNT

-346 GGSSFDLTPRQ
+346 GGPSFDITPKQ

-382 EGMRI
+382 EGMTI
-387 TGIENKPKLGISI
+387 PGFEKKPKLGISI
-400 EDLETG
+400 EDLE
-406 EGVNITSVNE
+406 EGKGVKIKAIQEGSPADKAGLKVGDIITSIDKDEV
-416 NSPAAKGGLKEN
+416 KEVN
-428 DIIVQ
+428 DIKGQ
-433 VNDQKIKDVD
+433 YFEAGQSIKVVIFRDK
-443 ALKPIIKE
+443 A
-451 AKEGSSFTFQVKR
+451 S
-464 NKELKTILV
+464 KTIEV
-473 KLPKKLKTADL
+473 KIPKKINSADL

>member
-1 MKLKIQYSTPYIKES
+1 
-16 NQLTTMKKIIFSL
+16 MKKILFSL
-29 LLVSI
+29 LLVSFSFQ
-34 ATHFAMAQTGEV
+34 FAMAQTGEV

-54 ENTPAVMIGTD
+54 ENAPAVVIGTD

-74 GKIVT
+74 GKIVDN
-79 SINDIAPN
+79 IKDISPN
-87 DIESVSVLKGAMATK
+87 DIESVSVLKGAMAIK
-102 KYGEKAANGV
+102 KYGEKAADGV

-123 DITNNST
+123 D
-130 KNSLSDSTKVT
+130 STKVT
-141 VTIDGDKNGKVNTEV
+141 VTIDGNKNTKVKADV

-181 RLQVEGKGNKRVI
+181 RLSIEGKGNKRVI
-194 LKKLDKKPRIIVEGR
+194 LKKLDKNLNGLGNLDDKKPRIIVEGR
-209 PLNSLDLGKGL
+209 PLNGLDFGKGL

-230 NGDDNFDIFVPN
+230 NGEDNFDMIVPN
-242 ESKTNQAFLG
+242 QAKTNEAFLG
-252 VVTEETE
+252 VVTEQTE
-259 QGAKINQV
+259 EGAKVNQV
-267 SEESPAAKAGLKE
+267 SAESPAAKAGLKE

-289 IKIDGPAA
+289 IKIDGPAT

-314 YIRAG
+314 YIRNG
-319 KTNTLVASL
+319 KTSTQVVSL
-328 AKNKNN
+328 AKNKNT

-346 GGSSFDLTPRQ
+346 GFPSFDAYPKQ
-357 YFDPNTRKLQPGQR
+357 YLDPNTRKLQPSPR
-371 GFSFI
+371 GFSFAI

-382 EGMRI
+382 EGMTI
-387 TGIENKPKLGISI
+387 PGFENKPKLGISI
-400 EDLETG
+400 EDTETAD
-406 EGVNITSVNE
+406 GVKITNVAE
-416 NSPAAKGGLKEN
+416 NSPAAKSGLLEN

-433 VNDQKIKDVD
+433 VNDQKIKEVD
-443 ALKPIIKE
+443 ALKPIIKD
-451 AKEGSSFTFQVKR
+451 AKEGASFTFQVKR

>member
-1 MKLKIQYSTPYIKES
+1 
-16 NQLTTMKKIIFSL
+16 MKKILFSL
-29 LLVSI
+29 LVI
-34 ATHFAMAQTGEV
+34 FTFHFAMAQTGEV

-54 ENTPAVMIGTD
+54 DNAPAVVIGTD

-79 SINDIAPN
+79 SINDIAPT

-102 KYGEKAANGV
+102 KYGEKAADGV
-112 VEITSKKNAKK
+112 VEIVSKKNAKK
-123 DITNNST
+123 
-130 KNSLSDSTKVT
+130 DSTKVT
-141 VTIDGDKNGKVNTEV
+141 VTIDGDKNAKVKTDV

-181 RLQVEGKGNKRVI
+181 RLQIEGKGNKRII
-194 LKKLDKKPRIIVEGR
+194 LKKLDKQPRIIVEGR

-220 ELDGDIIINE
+220 PLDGDIIINE
-230 NGDDNFDIFVPN
+230 NGEDNFDIIVPN
-242 ESKTNQAFLG
+242 EPKTNQAFLG

-289 IKIDGPAA
+289 IKIDGPAS

-314 YIRAG
+314 YIRSG

-328 AKNKNN
+328 AKNKNT

-346 GGSSFDLTPRQ
+346 GGPSFDITPKQ

-382 EGMRI
+382 EGMTI
-387 TGIENKPKLGISI
+387 PGFEKKPKLGISI
-400 EDLETG
+400 EDLE
-406 EGVNITSVNE
+406 EGKGVKIKAIQEGSPADKAGLKVGDIITSIDKDEV
-416 NSPAAKGGLKEN
+416 KEVN
-428 DIIVQ
+428 DIKGQ
-433 VNDQKIKDVD
+433 YFEAGQSIKVVIFRDK
-443 ALKPIIKE
+443 A
-451 AKEGSSFTFQVKR
+451 S
-464 NKELKTILV
+464 KTIEV
-473 KLPKKLKTADL
+473 KIPKKINSADL

>member
-1 MKLKIQYSTPYIKES
+1 
-16 NQLTTMKKIIFSL
+16 MKKILVSL
-29 LLVSI
+29 LVI
-34 ATHFAMAQTGEV
+34 FTFHFALAQTSEV
-46 IITKKNPK
+46 IITNKDPK
-54 ENTPAVMIGTD
+54 DNAPAVIISKD

-74 GKIVT
+74 GKIVDN
-79 SINDIAPN
+79 IKDISPN

-102 KYGEKAANGV
+102 KYGEKAADGV
-112 VEITSKKNAKK
+112 IEIISKKNAKK
-123 DITNNST
+123 EGTKDAQ
-130 KNSLSDSTKVT
+130 KNSSKDSTKVT
-141 VTIDGDKNGKVNTEV
+141 VTIDGDKNTKVKTDV

-168 VTINGKEVDENDP
+168 ITINGKEVDENDP
-181 RLQVEGKGNKRVI
+181 RLSIEGKGNKRVI
-194 LKKLDKKPRIIVEGR
+194 LKKLDKQPRILVEGK
-209 PLNSLDLGKGL
+209 PLNSLDFGKGQ
-220 ELDGDIIINE
+220 ELGGDIIINE
-230 NGDDNFDIFVPN
+230 DGDDNFDIFVPN
-242 ESKTNQAFLG
+242 ESKTNEAFLG
-252 VVTEETE
+252 VVTEQTE
-259 QGAKINQV
+259 QGAKVNQV
-267 SEESPAAKAGLKE
+267 SDESPAAKAGLKE

-289 IKIDGPAA
+289 IKIDGPAS

-314 YIRAG
+314 YIRSG

-328 AKNKNN
+328 AKNKNT

-340 SSPEGQ
+340 SSPEGP
-346 GGSSFDLTPRQ
+346 GAPSFDMSPRQ
-357 YFDPNTRKLQPGQR
+357 YFDPNTRKLQPSPR
-371 GFSFI
+371 GFSFAI

-382 EGMRI
+382 EDMRI
-387 TGIENKPKLGISI
+387 AGIENKPKLGISI

-443 ALKPIIKE
+443 ALKPLIKE

-464 NKELKTILV
+464 NKELKTIVV